1 MTFHWMS
8 THQILINDMHRS
20 REESARGWTHGALA
34 FSDDALRSVWFYDG
48 YACNWNRN
56 GVLWRQ
62 GSSLFHYYHCRS
74 KGNERNDCQECE
86 CLLYQYFLYCGIYY
100 TRATSISSSV
110 SKCVFLGLQCAQT
123 SWNVWQVFGPSS
135 HWWSCSTFPPRAY
148 DIRSNE
154 SIPWS
159 SFALNTSA
167 VLRDCEEGTRQMNFW
182 ERRYSS

>member
-56 GVLWRQ
+56 GVLWRK

-74 KGNERNDCQECE
+74 KGNERNDCQEC
-86 CLLYQYFLYCGIYY
+86 
-100 TRATSISSSV
+100 
-110 SKCVFLGLQCAQT
+110 LQCAQT